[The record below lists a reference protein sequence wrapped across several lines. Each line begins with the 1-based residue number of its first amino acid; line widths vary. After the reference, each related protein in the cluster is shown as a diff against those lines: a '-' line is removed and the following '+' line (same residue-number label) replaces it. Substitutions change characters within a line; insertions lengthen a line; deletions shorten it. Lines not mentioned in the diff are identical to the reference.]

1 MRVNGVEATSV
12 DIGANHASEIPYVFG
27 ALASNKS
34 ITWQPEDLR
43 LSDLM
48 QSYWSNFAK
57 TGNPNGDGLPVWP
70 KFTEAGNYQVMHLD
84 AVSQALPEM
93 NRARH
98 AFWDAPTEKRKLL
111 NPVGAGS

>member
-1 MRVNGVEATSV
+1 VNGVEATAV

-27 ALASNKS
+27 ALASNRS
-34 ITWQPEDLR
+34 IAWNPEDLR
-43 LSDLM
+43 LSELM
-48 QSYWSNFAK
+48 QDYWSNFAK
-57 TGNPNGDGLPVWP
+57 TGNPNAQGLPLWP
-70 KFTEAGNYQVMHLD
+70 KFTEAGNFQVMHLD

-98 AFWDAPTEKRKLL
+98 AFWDEATVKKPVL